1 MTSRFAPAA
10 VLCLPLLAATIAFA
24 ADDSAYVSAGLND
37 TVHLGFG
44 HDINDRSAWRVELGH
59 AKVHAYDHQV
69 DDLAY
74 RVKPDADTSL
84 SLLGDWF
91 PVADSG
97 FRLTAGL
104 RYTSASSS
112 TWTAAPGSDGSY
124 HLNGHSYGA
133 AEVGALS
140 GRTTY
145 DKLQPYL
152 GIGWDSGRADRA
164 GWHLIGDV
172 GVDLQHGA
180 HTRLDST
187 GGQNNTALQ
196 QDVAVARQ
204 QLSKDA
210 GGTKFRLGATI
221 GLAYSF

>member
-1 MTSRFAPAA
+1 MISRFAPAA
-10 VLCLPLLAATIAFA
+10 VLCIPVLAATVAFA

-44 HDINDRSAWRVELGH
+44 HAINDHWAWRAELGH
-59 AKVHAYDHQV
+59 SKVHAYDHRV
-69 DDLAY
+69 EELDY
-74 RVKPDADTSL
+74 RVKPDVDTSL

-91 PVADSG
+91 PASDSG

-104 RYTSASSS
+104 RYASASSS
-112 TWTAAPGSDGSY
+112 LWTAAAGSGGSY
-124 HLNGHSYGA
+124 HLNGRSYA
-133 AEVGALS
+133 SAEVGALN
-140 GRTTY
+140 GHIAY

-152 GIGWDSGRADRA
+152 GTGWDSGRADRA
-164 GWHLIGDV
+164 GWRFMGDV

-180 HTRLDST
+180 HTSLDST

-196 QDVAVARQ
+196 QDIAVVRQ

-221 GLAYSF
+221 GLAYAF